1 MVGMLTRNWGW
12 IALRGAVAIVFGLL
26 ALFYPGV
33 TLATL
38 IMLFGAYALIDG
50 IFMVVSA
57 IANRKGEPRWGTLLL
72 GGLLGI
78 AAGVVTWT
86 WPGLTAAV
94 LLAVIAAW
102 AILMGV
108 FEVAAAIRLR
118 KQIEGEWALIF
129 AGILSVAFGIFIV
142 MRPRTGALAIV
153 LWIGIYALISGIAL
167 LSLGFRLRNW
177 GRLHPPQ
184 QPQPAV

>member
-12 IALRGAVAIVFGLL
+12 IALRGAVAILFGLL
-26 ALFYPGV
+26 TLFYPGI

-38 IMLFGAYALIDG
+38 IMLFGAYAFIDG

-57 IANRKGEPRWGTLLL
+57 IANRHGEPRWGTLLV

-78 AAGVVTWT
+78 GAGVVTYT

-94 LLAVIAAW
+94 LLAVIAIW
-102 AILMGV
+102 AIMMGV

-118 KQIEGEWALIF
+118 KQLDGEWALIF
-129 AGILSVAFGIFIV
+129 AGVLSVAFGVFLV
-142 MRPRTGALAIV
+142 MRPAAGALAVV
-153 LWIGIYALISGIAL
+153 LWIGVYALISGIAL
-167 LSLGFRLRNW
+167 VALGLRLRNW
-177 GRLHPPQ
+177 GRLHP
-184 QPQPAV
+184 AV

>member
-12 IALRGAVAIVFGLL
+12 IALRGAVAILFGLL
-26 ALFYPGV
+26 TLFRPAI

-57 IANRKGEPRWGTLLL
+57 IANRHGEPRWGTLLV

-78 AAGVVTWT
+78 AAGVATYT
-86 WPGLTAAV
+86 WPGITAAV
-94 LLAVIAAW
+94 LLAVIAVW
-102 AILMGV
+102 AILMGI

-118 KQIEGEWALIF
+118 KLIDGEWALIF
-129 AGILSVAFGIFIV
+129 AGVLSVAFGVFLV
-142 MRPRTGALAIV
+142 MRPAAGALAVV
-153 LWIGIYALISGIAL
+153 LWIGVYALISGIAL

-177 GRLHPPQ
+177 GRMH
-184 QPQPAV
+184 PAV

>member
-12 IALRGAVAIVFGLL
+12 IALRGAVAILFGLL
-26 ALFYPGV
+26 TLFRPGI

-57 IANRKGEPRWGTLLL
+57 IANRHGEPRWGTLLV

-78 AAGVVTWT
+78 LAGIVTYT
-86 WPGLTAAV
+86 WPGLTAVV
-94 LLAVIAAW
+94 LLSVIAAW
-102 AILMGV
+102 AIVMGI

-118 KQIEGEWALIF
+118 KQLDGEWALIL
-129 AGILSVAFGIFIV
+129 AGLLSVAFGVLLV
-142 MRPRTGALAIV
+142 MRPAVGALAVV
-153 LWIGIYALISGIAL
+153 LWIGVFAL
-167 LSLGFRLRNW
+167 LYGIVLVALGFRLRNW
-177 GRLHPPQ
+177 GRLHP
-184 QPQPAV
+184 AV

>member
-12 IALRGAVAIVFGLL
+12 IALRGAVAILFGLL
-26 ALFYPGV
+26 TLFKPGI

-57 IANRKGEPRWGTLLL
+57 IANRHGEPRWGTLLV

-78 AAGVVTWT
+78 AAGIATYT
-86 WPGLTAAV
+86 WPGLTAMV

-102 AILMGV
+102 AIMMGI

-118 KQIEGEWALIF
+118 KQLDGEWALIL
-129 AGILSVAFGIFIV
+129 AGLLSVAFGVFLV
-142 MRPRTGALAIV
+142 VRPAAGALAVV
-153 LWIGIYALISGIAL
+153 LWIGVYALISGIVL
-167 LSLGFRLRNW
+167 LSLGLRLRSW
-177 GRLHPPQ
+177 GRLHP
-184 QPQPAV
+184 AV